1 MVNGLIK
8 NKIKMKRTTFILIFS
23 VFLSNT
29 ITSQTNINRQGS
41 NPKEDNLGS
50 WLMYFGTHHLN
61 EKLSIHYETQLR
73 TYETSSNFFQLLP
86 RAGLNYKIDDNSMV
100 TAGYALIPTQKGFD
114 EGWGNDME
122 IENRIWQQFIL
133 RNKVGNV
140 SIRHRYRLEQRWIEK
155 NDTTTYKNR
164 ARYMLSLKI
173 PLSKNKDFP
182 LFLSFYDEIF
192 LNLSETP
199 FDQNRLFGAI
209 GFQLNKNMNIQAG
222 YLRHRAGELD
232 LDRLQLALF
241 LNTGNKTRKEE

>member
-29 ITSQTNINRQGS
+29 ITSQTNINRQVP
-41 NPKEDNLGS
+41 NPKEYNLGS

>member
-1 MVNGLIK
+1 
-8 NKIKMKRTTFILIFS
+8 MKRTTFILVFS

-29 ITSQTNINRQGS
+29 ITSQMNEIQNS
-41 NPKEDNLGS
+41 EFKENNLGS

-61 EKLSIHYETQLR
+61 DKLSIHYETQLR
-73 TYETSSNFFQLLP
+73 TYKTYSNFFQLLP
-86 RAGLNYKIDDNSMV
+86 RVGLNYKIDDNSMV

>member
-1 MVNGLIK
+1 
-8 NKIKMKRTTFILIFS
+8 MKRTTFILVFS

-29 ITSQTNINRQGS
+29 ITSQMNEIQNS
-41 NPKEDNLGS
+41 EFKENNLGS

-61 EKLSIHYETQLR
+61 DKLSIHYETQLR
-73 TYETSSNFFQLLP
+73 TYKTYSNFFQLLP
-86 RAGLNYKIDDNSMV
+86 RVGLNYKIDDNSMV

-140 SIRHRYRLEQRWIEK
+140 NIRHRYRLEQRWIEK

-209 GFQLNKNMNIQAG
+209 GLQLNKNMNIQAG

>member
-1 MVNGLIK
+1 
-8 NKIKMKRTTFILIFS
+8 MKRTTFILIFS

-29 ITSQTNINRQGS
+29 ITSQS
-41 NPKEDNLGS
+41 SPSEDNLGS

-61 EKLSIHYETQLR
+61 DKFSIHYETQLR
-73 TYETSSNFFQLLP
+73 TYETSCNFFQLLP

-100 TAGYALIPTQKGFD
+100 TAGYALIPTSKGFG
-114 EGWGNDME
+114 EGWGNDMV

-133 RNKVGNV
+133 RNKVGNL

-155 NDTTTYKNR
+155 NDNTTYKNR

-182 LFLSFYDEIF
+182 LFLSVYDEIF
-192 LNLSETP
+192 LNLSDNP

-232 LDRLQLALF
+232 LDRLQLAIF